1 MYLPISQ
8 QVVPGGCWKL
18 LRDMQLLWSI
28 ADCLSHPQFNKR
40 IHTQKQS
47 SQYVDFNIV
56 RLFSFLSMRALSVF
70 SLHQAF
76 SGFITTQKVSECV
89 CRQVGVIHA
98 IYTQLQQSAGHQSNN
113 KDVFGAEPFLQPLSI
128 TISDNEQPLTKPDK
142 KKNTNL
148 SLMTHFYIC
157 VTGVKDV
164 KLTINKKN
172 LGKMCPDVIN
182 QVRSIF

>member
-89 CRQVGVIHA
+89 CRQVSVIHA

-142 KKNTNL
+142 KKYKFVPNDSFLHLCDWCKRCKTN
-148 SLMTHFYIC
+148 
-157 VTGVKDV
+157 
-164 KLTINKKN
+164 N
-172 LGKMCPDVIN
+172 
-182 QVRSIF
+182 